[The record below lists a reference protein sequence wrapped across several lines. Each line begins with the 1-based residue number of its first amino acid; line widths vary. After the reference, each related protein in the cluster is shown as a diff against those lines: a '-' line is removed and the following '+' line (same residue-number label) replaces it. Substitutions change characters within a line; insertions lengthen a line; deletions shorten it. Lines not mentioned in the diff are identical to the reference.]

1 MKSKYVFL
9 LIEDNEIDQLIMT
22 QLFKKVLNVS
32 GVNIANNGKEGI
44 QWLLSNR
51 EKFSQSL
58 IILLDI
64 QMPIMNGPQFLVEYE
79 KLADSLKRET
89 QIFMLSS
96 SLDGDE
102 IKRVK
107 GNIHVSDFL
116 SKPIR
121 IKEFSKILYANL

>member
-1 MKSKYVFL
+1 MQSKYVFL

-79 KLADSLKRET
+79 KLADDLKRET

-96 SLDGDE
+96 SLDNDE
-102 IKRVK
+102 IKRIK